1 MCCEVSMEKK
11 KMTNVQLIINELLSG
26 KALNANE
33 ISEMVLASSGMEIEP
48 RNVSSMLSKISQP
61 IKCNLGFFIQRK
73 REGISFVYQMVEA
86 SLELSEDQAYG
97 LTLKMGKEC
106 YTLEQAVED
115 YPQLAEYV
123 KSVKPV
129 KSKSK
134 SKSKLAEKKAPLKKR
149 AAKKV
154 SAKKAPAEK
163 VAKVANVPAVK
174 ESSDMSVE
182 KLAAQLI
189 QKVDELGGLKLNVS
203 VSFKL
208 DGLGD

>member
-1 MCCEVSMEKK
+1 
-11 KMTNVQLIINELLSG
+11 
-26 KALNANE
+26 
-33 ISEMVLASSGMEIEP
+33 
-48 RNVSSMLSKISQP
+48 
-61 IKCNLGFFIQRK
+61 
-73 REGISFVYQMVEA
+73 MVEA

-97 LTLKMGKEC
+97 LTLKIGKEC

-129 KSKSK
+129 KSKA
-134 SKSKLAEKKAPLKKR
+134 KSKLAEKKAPLKKR

-163 VAKVANVPAVK
+163 VAKVANVPAVR

>member
-1 MCCEVSMEKK
+1 MEKK

-129 KSKSK
+129 KSKAK
-134 SKSKLAEKKAPLKKR
+134 SKVKAKLAEKKAPSKKR

-154 SAKKAPAEK
+154 SAKKAPAKK

>member
-1 MCCEVSMEKK
+1 MKKK

-33 ISEMVLASSGMEIEP
+33 ISEMVMASSGTEIEP

-129 KSKSK
+129 KSKVK
-134 SKSKLAEKKAPLKKR
+134 VKAKSKLAEKKAPPKKR

-154 SAKKAPAEK
+154 SAKKAPAKK
-163 VAKVANVPAVK
+163 VAKVANVPAVR